1 MARPT
6 KYDDAKANQIATLL
20 RSGCTRKDAVGSV
33 SIDYHTFLNWL
44 ERNSSFSSLVGSAE
58 SFAAVKM
65 TTILTKAAEQ
75 DAKYALEWLKRRR
88 RDEWG
93 DNLNLSRMSDADL
106 IALAAGSVPGNDT
119 PGTAD

>member
-33 SIDYHTFLNWL
+33 GVDYQTFLNWF

-106 IALAAGSVPGNDT
+106 IALATGSVPGNDT
-119 PGTAD
+119 PGTAT